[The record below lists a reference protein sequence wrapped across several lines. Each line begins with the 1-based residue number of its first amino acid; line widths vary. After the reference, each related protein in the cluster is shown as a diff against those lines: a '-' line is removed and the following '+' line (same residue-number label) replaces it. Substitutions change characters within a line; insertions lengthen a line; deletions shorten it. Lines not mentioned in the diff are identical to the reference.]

1 MRKLDKERA
10 KAIQQFEYIRQKRPD
25 VFDLILVVWENAMS
39 LPENKQAEFIREATP
54 ILLKHIH

>member
-10 KAIQQFEYIRQKRPD
+10 EAIQQFEYIRQKRPD